1 MPQRGEHPEVR
12 GTRII
17 TIMAVNMALNVA
29 LVQVGGPAD
38 QPQLQRA
45 PGDHKGEQEQRGDSS
60 QLQQPG
66 STEYFKVQ
74 LRVSLTCYQ
83 VTK

>member
-1 MPQRGEHPEVR
+1 
-12 GTRII
+12 
-17 TIMAVNMALNVA
+17 MAVIMALNMA

-66 STEYFKVQ
+66 STEYGVF
-74 LRVSLTCYQ
+74 
-83 VTK
+83 

>member
-12 GTRII
+12 GSRII

-45 PGDHKGEQEQRGDSS
+45 PGDHQGEQEQRGDSS

-66 STEYFKVQ
+66 T
-74 LRVSLTCYQ
+74 
-83 VTK
+83 

>member
-1 MPQRGEHPEVR
+1 
-12 GTRII
+12 
-17 TIMAVNMALNVA
+17 MAVNMALNVA

-66 STEYFKVQ
+66 TEYFKVQ

>member
-1 MPQRGEHPEVR
+1 
-12 GTRII
+12 
-17 TIMAVNMALNVA
+17 MAVNMALNMA
-29 LVQVGGPAD
+29 LGQVGGPAD

-45 PGDHKGEQEQRGDSS
+45 PGDHQGQQEQRGDSS

-66 STEYFKVQ
+66 SVEYFKVQ

>member
-1 MPQRGEHPEVR
+1 M
-12 GTRII
+12 T
-17 TIMAVNMALNVA
+17 VNMDLNMA

-45 PGDHKGEQEQRGDSS
+45 PGDHQGQQEQRGDSS

-66 STEYFKVQ
+66 S
-74 LRVSLTCYQ
+74 
-83 VTK
+83 